1 MLLKTFFIMK
11 RKQLINELV
20 RISDQKINLS
30 VNFNDGCPYLS
41 LHCSVIDA
49 LLLVQ
54 YLPPKFSYAYSIE

>member
-1 MLLKTFFIMK
+1 MK

-20 RISDQKINLS
+20 RISDKQINLL

-41 LHCSVIDA
+41 LQCSVIDA

-54 YLPPKFSYAYSIE
+54 YFPYKFTYSYSLL